1 MIKDCNI
8 GGKAAIIVVQ
18 MILCW
23 SCGRWPRE
31 HVKFTNERIHDMN
44 DLFVQRSVCSISH
57 GHQDAQLLVKLSSC
71 TCSYPFM
78 KPCSFLMVM
87 FFHDSRPCSLFIL
100 ILLYVNVA
108 LYASLTAYN
117 VVSCNDWWM
126 NVGSCGFNIIS
137 KNLLSQPQHDLI
149 PTIDIGYSWI
159 PTAEAIYNHK
169 Y

>member
-1 MIKDCNI
+1 
-8 GGKAAIIVVQ
+8 
-18 MILCW
+18 
-23 SCGRWPRE
+23 
-31 HVKFTNERIHDMN
+31 MN

-169 Y
+169 YSVLSIQHIFPDAVPPEPRYLIRPY